1 MKGAASD
8 AGPQGPFRGPER
20 LALAIPLTSAIG
32 LTLVVTAAATGQPM
46 PVVALLAVS
55 GFCVNALASIALLEF
70 YLGRPLRAALAHLRA
85 ARDGLEAPGAPPPG
99 MIGDL
104 VAVARDI
111 AARRADADLLR
122 GALTQWERRTVAGD
136 AAIRA
141 LHLQTEQL
149 AATAVRSDSEL
160 RWTTQSQFA
169 EISEALTAL
178 KGAASTDGATERV
191 EQMLVYLS
199 DAARRRDA
207 GDMQAGEALGRIERT
222 LTETLRLIAHETQAL
237 HEAVSSAA
245 LTVRDDIAATVADD
259 NAAQSRQF
267 ERVEALEARVLA
279 GLDALSRARSAPE
292 TFEREAA
299 ALVERIAHHTQAQ
312 ASRLDE
318 IEANVAR
325 KIVEG
330 AQGESRAQV
339 TLTRTTEKLRNAIDR
354 LDTLSASAASVIA
367 TQNDDL
373 KAALRTLEREVAGLG
388 GGVAAQTETI
398 LVRLDADAVA
408 WEDHANALTLAVS
421 VEAQTLAALRADIG
435 TVKAR
440 VAEIAPRVA
449 AATES
454 LAQRLVQ
461 RLGGLNREAA

>member
-1 MKGAASD
+1 MLRKAA
-8 AGPQGPFRGPER
+8 
-20 LALAIPLTSAIG
+20 
-32 LTLVVTAAATGQPM
+32 
-46 PVVALLAVS
+46 
-55 GFCVNALASIALLEF
+55 N
-70 YLGRPLRAALAHLRA
+70 
-85 ARDGLEAPGAPPPG
+85 
-99 MIGDL
+99 
-104 VAVARDI
+104 
-111 AARRADADLLR
+111 
-122 GALTQWERRTVAGD
+122 
-136 AAIRA
+136 
-141 LHLQTEQL
+141 
-149 AATAVRSDSEL
+149 
-160 RWTTQSQFA
+160 
-169 EISEALTAL
+169 
-178 KGAASTDGATERV
+178 
-191 EQMLVYLS
+191 
-199 DAARRRDA
+199 
-207 GDMQAGEALGRIERT
+207 
-222 LTETLRLIAHETQAL
+222 
-237 HEAVSSAA
+237 SSAW
-245 LTVRDDIAATVADD
+245 T
-259 NAAQSRQF
+259 
-267 ERVEALEARVLA
+267 RVLA

-299 ALVERIAHHTQAQ
+299 ALSERIAHHTQAQ

-339 TLTRTTEKLRNAIDR
+339 TLTRTTEKMRNAIDR